1 LRAQRKADLETHV
14 KSVHAIFKEMN
25 KRTAGAEASDAE
37 ESDNDTDASNSEWE
51 GFTDKPPSVP
61 KDQEYIDEDA
71 YATVTVEAVDIDRD
85 GFVARKEEG
94 DEVETTVEVDNAAKL
109 AGEGKKRVWTKEKP
123 KKVVKKKAKVK
134 KFRYESKTE
143 RKVTRA
149 KERSKN
155 TSQAKARREKDS

>member
-1 LRAQRKADLETHV
+1 V
-14 KSVHAIFKEMN
+14 KSIHAIFKEMN
-25 KRTAGAEASDAE
+25 SRTTTGSNDE
-37 ESDNDTDASNSEWE
+37 EEEEDNDADGGSNSSNAEWQ
-51 GFTDKPPSVP
+51 GFADNPAALP
-61 KDQEYIDEDA
+61 KDQEYIDEDQ

-85 GFVARKEEG
+85 GFVTRREG
-94 DEVETTVEVDNAAKL
+94 DEAETTIEVDNAEKL

-123 KKVVKKKAKVK
+123 KKVVKKKARPK

-155 TSQAKARREKDS
+155 SSQAKARREKDS

>member
-1 LRAQRKADLETHV
+1 MNGRAT
-14 KSVHAIFKEMN
+14 
-25 KRTAGAEASDAE
+25 TASDGDDDEEEDDDDDDDDDLKLYNAE
-37 ESDNDTDASNSEWE
+37 WRGFPDN
-51 GFTDKPPSVP
+51 PPAIS
-61 KDQEYIDEDA
+61 KDQEYIDEDQ

-85 GFVARKEEG
+85 GFVARK
-94 DEVETTVEVDNAAKL
+94 DDDKVETTVEVDNAEKL

-123 KKVVKKKAKVK
+123 KKVAKKKARPK

-155 TSQAKARREKDS
+155 SSQAKSRREKDG